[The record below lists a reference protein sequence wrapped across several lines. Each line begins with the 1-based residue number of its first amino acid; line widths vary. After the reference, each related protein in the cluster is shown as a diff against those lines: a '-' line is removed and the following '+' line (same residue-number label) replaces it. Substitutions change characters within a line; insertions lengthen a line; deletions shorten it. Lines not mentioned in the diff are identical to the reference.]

1 MPLPAALL
9 QRLQKRGIVPDK
21 KRDGEEVFI
30 ESYDG
35 AEGDAD
41 EEEEPVKRPRSGAP
55 GCPNKWNEF
64 HVCTDFCYD
73 HWQEGMPESRLSE
86 RYHHAR
92 RTMLHRYPLPEGW
105 REVYDAGI
113 RRHYYWDPAT
123 DNVCWLSPKHPL
135 AHITEAA
142 PQVAKRN
149 FVEPKRRP
157 QADEVAEEPRAGRRR
172 GERRPEKR
180 ERKPEVVDDN
190 DEPQRKAASPV
201 GHSKDESNLAL
212 AARREAADGGELEV
226 SDWDRLRRAK
236 KRGIDP
242 MDPSAYSDV
251 AEGGWA
257 SGLVSEAKTG
267 VDDTATGPL
276 FQQRPYPAPGAILRK
291 KGPPPGE
298 SSSK

>member
-157 QADEVAEEPRAGRRR
+157 QADE
-172 GERRPEKR
+172 
-180 ERKPEVVDDN
+180 
-190 DEPQRKAASPV
+190 
-201 GHSKDESNLAL
+201 DESNLAL
-212 AARREAADGGELEV
+212 AARREAPDGGELEV

-251 AEGGWA
+251 AQGGWA

-276 FQQRPYPAPGAILRK
+276 FQQRPYPAPGSIMRK